1 MAVVCDEM
9 APNSTPSLERFD
21 AKRGKDDSYAAFLD
35 LRQQRVGQIRGKRI
49 QLRQPRS
56 RNLETLFLP
65 YEQIAPIPTHANAEV
80 PANQICRRTK
90 NAESARRRRS
100 QQGRAI
106 SLSRAD
112 IVRIHRK
119 RHNLKISQL
128 QPLQNRHLP
137 R

>member
-1 MAVVCDEM
+1 MAVVCDGI
-9 APNSTPSLERFD
+9 APNSTPSLGRFD
-21 AKRGKDDSYAAFLD
+21 AKRGEDDSYAAFLD
-35 LRQQRVGQIRGKRI
+35 LRQQGVSQFLGKRI
-49 QLRQPRS
+49 QLRQPRGCDPEA
-56 RNLETLFLP
+56 LLLP
-65 YEQIAPIPTHANAEV
+65 TEEFEPIPPNSHAEV

-100 QQGRAI
+100 QQRRAL

-119 RHNLKISQL
+119 RHNLKASQM
-128 QPLQNRHLP
+128 QPLQSRHLL